1 MLIID
6 EIACLPMKRE
16 KANGFSRSWR
26 SARTRVNDPHLET
39 PRDSWVSAFAGDG
52 LLTVAT
58 LDSILRHSIIAS
70 ISGESFRL
78 EDKRKAGVR
87 AVPGKSPRR

>member
-26 SARTRVNDPHLET
+26 SATN
-39 PRDSWVSAFAGDG
+39 AGQ
-52 LLTVAT
+52 
-58 LDSILRHSIIAS
+58 
-70 ISGESFRL
+70 
-78 EDKRKAGVR
+78 
-87 AVPGKSPRR
+87 

>member
-1 MLIID
+1 
-6 EIACLPMKRE
+6 
-16 KANGFSRSWR
+16 
-26 SARTRVNDPHLET
+26 LET
-39 PRDSWVSAFAGDG
+39 PRGSWVSAFAGDG

-58 LDSILRHSIIAS
+58 LYSILRHSIIAS

-87 AVPGKSPRR
+87 AVPGKSPKR